1 MIFDAGGH
9 VHTTN
14 EREKLSNRVRRIRGQ
29 LNAVE
34 KALLGSEDC
43 STVLHSLTACRGA
56 MDSLLYEI
64 IEGHI
69 RFHIVDP
76 AAQPTSEQA
85 KATQELLDA
94 LRSYFK

>member
-1 MIFDAGGH
+1 
-9 VHTTN
+9 VHTKE
-14 EREKLSNRVRRIRGQ
+14 EREKLTNRVRRIRGQ

-34 KALLGSEDC
+34 KALLENQDC

-64 IEGHI
+64 IEEHV

-76 AAQPTSEQA
+76 GRRPTSQQA

-94 LRSYFK
+94 LRSYLR

>member
-1 MIFDAGGH
+1 M
-9 VHTTN
+9 HTSE
-14 EREKLSNRVRRIRGQ
+14 ERERLTNRIRRIRGQ

-34 KALLGSEDC
+34 RALVEEEDC
-43 STVLHSLTACRGA
+43 SAVLHSLTACRGA

-64 IEGHI
+64 IEGHV

-76 AAQPTSEQA
+76 DRRPTSQQA

-94 LRSYFK
+94 LRSYLR

>member
-1 MIFDAGGH
+1 
-9 VHTTN
+9 VHT
-14 EREKLSNRVRRIRGQ
+14 EHDKEKLCNRVRRIRGQ

-34 KALLGSEDC
+34 KALVEGEDC
-43 STVLHSLTACRGA
+43 STVLHTLTACRGA

-64 IEGHI
+64 VEGHI

-76 AAQPTSEQA
+76 NVQPTSDQA
-85 KATQELLDA
+85 KATKELLDA

>member
-1 MIFDAGGH
+1 M
-9 VHTTN
+9 HTSD
-14 EREKLSNRVRRIRGQ
+14 ERERLVNRLRRIRGQ
-29 LNAVE
+29 LNAME
-34 KALLGSEDC
+34 KALLEDEDC
-43 STVLHSLTACRGA
+43 STILHALTGCRGA

-76 AAQPTSEQA
+76 GKRPTSDQA

-94 LRSYFK
+94 LRTYLK

>member
-1 MIFDAGGH
+1 M
-9 VHTTN
+9 HTRN
-14 EREKLSNRVRRIRGQ
+14 EREKLHNRVRKIRGQ

-34 KALLGSEDC
+34 KALLSDEDC

-76 AAQPTSEQA
+76 KVEPTSEQA

-94 LRSYFK
+94 LHSYFK